1 MGKDRFGLLYGQL
14 WLVDALKLRQINSHA
29 AGLKLNE
36 SKPDSALVK
45 QVIANTNNIN
55 TKAVISLP
63 LADVFEGVEQPR
75 DNTIAKSASILDS
88 NSVVSDIASESAVE
102 LILDWNTLV
111 NQVSS
116 CVSCKL
122 CKGRTNVVIERGS
135 RAASVMFV
143 GEGPGE
149 DEDIQGAPFVGK
161 SGQLLDKMIAAM
173 GLDKDND
180 VYICN
185 VVKCRP
191 PYNRNPEIDEIAACN
206 HYLRSQI
213 ELVKPKI
220 IITLGRFASQTLLNS
235 NLATGK
241 LRGQIHKFK
250 NIPLVVTYHPA
261 YLLRNPNAKKDA
273 WADLKLVMSMTQH

>member
-1 MGKDRFGLLYGQL
+1 MKSGFSLLYSQL
-14 WLVDALKLRQINSHA
+14 WLVDKIKLGQINPDA
-29 AGLKLNE
+29 LNLKSRE
-36 SKPDSALVK
+36 YKSGEYKPDHALVRHTITNVNQAK
-45 QVIANTNNIN
+45 VKADDSKADASPLLIAD
-55 TKAVISLP
+55 KGLSIS
-63 LADVFEGVEQPR
+63 AHTSGA
-75 DNTIAKSASILDS
+75 TS
-88 NSVVSDIASESAVE
+88 NAGFESADG
-102 LILDWNTLV
+102 LILDWNALV
-111 NQVSS
+111 NQASS

-135 RAASVMFV
+135 RSAPFMFV

-149 DEDIQGAPFVGK
+149 DEDIQGVPFVGK

-173 GLDKDND
+173 GLDKNND

-191 PYNRNPEIDEIAACN
+191 PYNRNPEADEIAACN
-206 HYLRSQI
+206 YYLRSQI
-213 ELVKPKI
+213 EMVKPKI
-220 IITLGRFASQTLLNS
+220 IIALGRFASQTLLDS

-241 LRGQIHKFK
+241 LRGRIHKYK

-273 WADLKLVMSMTQH
+273 WADLKLAMSSV